1 MLDLVP
7 RLSIVMPVYNE
18 GENIRLVLEAVQRE
32 VKTRPIEVLVVY
44 DFDEDNTVP
53 VVVGMQAL
61 FPEVRLVRNDLGRG
75 VLNALRKGFQVAR
88 ASDVLVM
95 MADGS
100 DEPQVV
106 DRMVALA
113 AAGADVVAGSR
124 YVRGGGQRGGPPL
137 KRTLSH
143 LAGVSLHWL
152 AGLPVHDATSNF
164 RLYSRRLLG
173 AVTIES
179 EAGFALAIE
188 LTVKAH
194 RLGYRIDEG
203 DTRFAFAT
211 DNEIALFANNEN
223 GTLKDLAS
231 WCKDAD
237 LLVHDAQYS
246 REEYKTHAG
255 FGHSTYEEALEL
267 AEQAGAKQLAFF
279 HHDPVHSDTDIDGLI
294 EEALG
299 NPTGRFELSGRAAAV
314 RGLSG

>member
-124 YVRGGGQRGGPPL
+124 YVPGGGQRGGPLL
-137 KRTLSH
+137 KRTLSR
-143 LAGVSLHWL
+143 LAGV
-152 AGLPVHDATSNF
+152 VD
-164 RLYSRRLLG
+164 
-173 AVTIES
+173 
-179 EAGFALAIE
+179 
-188 LTVKAH
+188 
-194 RLGYRIDEG
+194 
-203 DTRFAFAT
+203 
-211 DNEIALFANNEN
+211 
-223 GTLKDLAS
+223 
-231 WCKDAD
+231 
-237 LLVHDAQYS
+237 
-246 REEYKTHAG
+246 
-255 FGHSTYEEALEL
+255 
-267 AEQAGAKQLAFF
+267 
-279 HHDPVHSDTDIDGLI
+279 
-294 EEALG
+294 
-299 NPTGRFELSGRAAAV
+299 RAA
-314 RGLSG
+314 